1 MKKKQDRKITDP
13 HDSFIK
19 KVLKSKAEAIS
30 LIKGV
35 LPEDIKNI
43 VRLETI
49 RLLPDTYIDSSLK
62 KSLSDIVY
70 QAEGVSHLHFNLSFI
85 IEHKSF
91 APKVNIKIQLMQY
104 FLGAV
109 QTQISQHNT
118 PLALPVIIFLY
129 HGEKNWQDE
138 PLWKLFGDVP
148 EFLRPF
154 VPDFEFIP
162 VIFDD
167 YDDERVKQVFDS
179 YKIRATVMV
188 MRDIHKKLYFGKT
201 FTAVLQ
207 DMPEHIS
214 INDILEFLKSLLYYV
229 ENVSEKKYQEAE
241 NVIKEI
247 STKSKGTMNII
258 DVLIE
263 KSEAKGEAK
272 GKAEGIAEGE
282 VKGAIFTKAETAL
295 KMIKGGVKD
304 KDIILFTGLTREEVL
319 LLKDLFHQYK
329 EKAQEYIEIRDGKI
343 ERK

>member
-1 MKKKQDRKITDP
+1 MKKKQERKITDP

-19 KVLKSKAEAIS
+19 MVLKSKEDAMS

-35 LPEDIKNI
+35 LPENIKNI

-70 QAEGVSHLHFNLSFI
+70 EADSMFNLRFNLSFI

-91 APKVNIKIQLMQY
+91 APKVNIKLQLMQY
-104 FLGAV
+104 FLGTV
-109 QTQISQHNT
+109 QTQISQHIL
-118 PLALPVIIFLY
+118 PPALPVIIFLY

-148 EFLRPF
+148 KFLHPF

-167 YDDERVKQVFDS
+167 YDDEKVKQVFDS

-188 MRDIHKKLYFGKT
+188 MRDIHKKLYFGET
-201 FTAVLQ
+201 FTTVLK
-207 DMPEHIS
+207 DMPQNMS
-214 INDILEFLKSLLYYV
+214 IDDIIEFFKLLLYYV

-247 STKSKGTMNII
+247 STKSNDAMNII

-272 GKAEGIAEGE
+272 GKAEG
-282 VKGAIFTKAETAL
+282 AIFTKADTAL
-295 KMIKGGVKD
+295 KMIKGRVDD
-304 KDIILFTGLTREEVL
+304 KDIILYTGLTIEEVL
-319 LLKDLFHQYK
+319 LLKDLFRQYE
-329 EKAQEYIEIRDGKI
+329 EKAQEYIDIRGGKI
-343 ERK
+343 VRRY